1 VKLSKHRKRPSHSHR
16 SAVTPSTLEL
26 AVDATSL
33 PAVVASEF
41 TRLRHAKR
49 ARVLQRMLLPVGPM
63 ALAVLAG
70 GAFAKFAAQARLPQ
84 MSISID
90 DAARV
95 TWNQVFELGRYIEQS
110 NPHVL
115 HQVITAL
122 SRDATAVAA
131 VGASVTAL
139 VVRHFAR
146 RSGEPQVKAA

>member
-1 VKLSKHRKRPSHSHR
+1 VKSSKHRKRPSHIDR
-16 SAVTPSTLEL
+16 SVAAPATPNP
-26 AVDATSL
+26 ATATDEASL
-33 PAVVASEF
+33 PAVIASEF

-49 ARVLQRMLLPVGPM
+49 ARVLQRLLTPVGPM

-70 GAFAKFAAQARLPQ
+70 GAFAKFAAQARL
-84 MSISID
+84 SISID

-110 NPHVL
+110 SPHVL
-115 HQVITAL
+115 HEVMTAL

-146 RSGEPQVKAA
+146 RGGEPQARTA

>member
-1 VKLSKHRKRPSHSHR
+1 MKLSKHRRRPSCNGRDHGTR
-16 SAVTPSTLEL
+16 IRTNTAIE
-26 AVDATSL
+26 AASL
-33 PAVVASEF
+33 PAVIASEF

-49 ARVLQRMLLPVGPM
+49 ARVLQRLLLPVGPM
-63 ALAVLAG
+63 AMAVLAG
-70 GAFAKFAAQARLPQ
+70 GAFAKFAAQARLPE

-95 TWNQVFELGRYIEQS
+95 TWHQVFELGRYIEQS
-110 NPHVL
+110 SPHVL
-115 HQVITAL
+115 HQVMTAL

-146 RSGEPQVKAA
+146 RGEPQATAA

>member
-1 VKLSKHRKRPSHSHR
+1 MKLSKHRTRPSRTDRTDAHQI
-16 SAVTPSTLEL
+16 TPNGV
-26 AVDATSL
+26 ADAASL
-33 PAVVASEF
+33 PAVIASEF
-41 TRLRHAKR
+41 TKLRHAKR
-49 ARVLQRMLLPVGPM
+49 ARVLQRLLLPVGPM
-63 ALAVLAG
+63 AMAVLAG
-70 GAFAKFAAQARLPQ
+70 GAFAKFAAQARLPEI
-84 MSISID
+84 SISID

-115 HQVITAL
+115 HQVMTAL

-146 RSGEPQVKAA
+146 RGEPQARAA